1 MEIKDPI
8 LRQILNRAKKDPSVL
23 AIALF
28 GSYARQEK
36 NYRDIDICLFLVP
49 GKYSQLQLSKQKLK
63 YTPEEEKYDVQ
74 IFQQL
79 PLYIQ
84 KRILKEGKIIYCQD
98 ENKLYDLYYRSIQ
111 DYELFRPY
119 YEDYLKAVENG

>member
-1 MEIKDPI
+1 MENLVLKKIIEK
-8 LRQILNRAKKDPSVL
+8 AKKDPSVL
-23 AIALF
+23 AVALF
-28 GSYARQEK
+28 GSYARQEQS
-36 NYRDIDICLFLVP
+36 YRDIDICLFLVP
-49 GKYSQLQLSKQKLK
+49 KKYSALQLSKQKLK
-63 YTPEEEKYDVQ
+63 YTPEDEKYDLQ

-98 ENKLYDLYYRSIQ
+98 EEELYDVYYRSIQ